1 MSPRLSN
8 RLRARLDGHGAR
20 VAYCRGWKQTK
31 VVQEI
36 GIDCDQP
43 APELADV
50 INALLSCLER
60 LQQDHSV
67 AGMRC
72 DVSVADM
79 WLVYDVIGGDLGEL
93 QPRVADDVVGASF
106 ADMLGMKREDL
117 AVRWQAQGVRRQL
130 ACAMSRDALDR
141 LRAAIERVGARLGTI
156 EGELVQ
162 TFNAQRDAL
171 TAQRAVLA
179 VARDGGTQFGL
190 ILDGKFAAVRFEP
203 GRRDAQ
209 RLQYEGTALLRC
221 AGLDADNDVRF
232 VADAAPD
239 VALPDAWNQ
248 PTSLVQATR
257 RPARLDLD
265 LSPARSRL
273 SPASR
278 ALLAAGIVAVA
289 TAGLVLHDAF
299 FERERGTTEQSELQ
313 TALRKV
319 QGPHT
324 AAATPKDARAAKTI
338 AAVVRDLSIPWP
350 EMMTTFETAARSN
363 VALLAV
369 EPAAHRNELRF
380 AGEAK
385 TSEAML
391 DYLDA
396 LRGETLREVT
406 LLSHQVQAQTPGTP
420 IRFQAQALWTRS
432 VRTKDDTP

>member
-1 MSPRLSN
+1 MLPRLNS
-8 RLRARLDGHGAR
+8 RLRARLDARGAR
-20 VAYCRGWKQTK
+20 VAYCRGWQQSE

-50 INALLSCLER
+50 IDALGSCLER
-60 LQQDHSV
+60 LRQEHPL
-67 AGMRC
+67 AGVRC
-72 DVSVADM
+72 DVTVADM
-79 WLVYDVIGGDLGEL
+79 WLAYDVISGDLGEL

-106 ADMLGMKREDL
+106 ADTLGLKREDL
-117 AVRWQAQGVRRQL
+117 TVRWQAQGIQRQL
-130 ACAMSRDALDR
+130 ACAMSRGALDR
-141 LRAAIERVGARLGTI
+141 LRAAIERVGARLGTV

-162 TFNAQRDAL
+162 TFNAQRDVLSAH
-171 TAQRAVLA
+171 RAVLA

-209 RLQYEGTALLRC
+209 RLQYESTALLRC
-221 AGLDADNDVRF
+221 AGLDADDDVRF

-239 VALPDAWNQ
+239 VALPDVWSQ
-248 PTSLVQATR
+248 PASSVPTAR

-265 LSPARSRL
+265 LSPSRSRVP
-273 SPASR
+273 STSR
-278 ALLAAGIVAVA
+278 ALLVAGIVAVA
-289 TAGLVLHDAF
+289 TAGLVLYDAF
-299 FERERGTTEQSELQ
+299 FARERGATEQSELQ
-313 TALRKV
+313 AALKEA
-319 QGPHT
+319 QGLHT
-324 AAATPKDARAAKTI
+324 ATATPKDARAAKTI
-338 AAVVRDLSIPWP
+338 AAVVRDLNVPWP
-350 EMMTTFETAARSN
+350 ELMTTFEAAARSN

-385 TSEAML
+385 SSDAML

-420 IRFQAQALWTRS
+420 IRFQAQALWTRA
-432 VRTKDDTP
+432 VRAKDSMP